1 MGLKIAIYDKKKEDG
16 FIFENNCK
24 GIGDFLIQLNT
35 ELYKHNFDLR
45 IGKYGKGFGIDM
57 KKED

>member
-1 MGLKIAIYDKKKEDG
+1 MGVKIAIYDKKKEDG

-45 IGKYGKGFGIDM
+45 IGKYGNGFGIDM
-57 KKED
+57 KVEN